1 MDLRSRGSAQ
11 YGLRRPPISDLGC
24 SWYRQLLAQMKT
36 ALIVAIGLLV
46 VAVVAVVAIQFGV
59 LRGTRPAD
67 IGVHNSRLKPP
78 SPTRNSVSSQ
88 AALYP
93 DHPQR
98 EYADI
103 KPLPL
108 KRGGGATSLQA
119 LTSALKSMPHM
130 KVVEQKPDYLYAQAE
145 TPWLKFVDDLEF
157 WLNPASGVIDLRSAS
172 RLGREDFGV
181 NRQRIEAIRA
191 AYLAQP

>member
-1 MDLRSRGSAQ
+1 MK
-11 YGLRRPPISDLGC
+11 ISL
-24 SWYRQLLAQMKT
+24 Y
-36 ALIVAIGLLV
+36 VAIGLLV
-46 VAVVAVVAIQFGV
+46 VAIIAIQSGV
-59 LRGTRPAD
+59 LGGTRPAD
-67 IGVHNSRLKPP
+67 IGVKDSRLKPP

-108 KRGGGATSLQA
+108 KGGSAAKSLHA
-119 LTSALKSMPHM
+119 LTAVLQSMPDI
-130 KVVEQKPDYLYAQAE
+130 KVVEQRSDYLYVQAQ
-145 TPWLKFVDDLEF
+145 TRWLKFVDDLEF
-157 WLNPASGVIDLRSAS
+157 WLDPVRGVIEVRSAS

-191 AYLAQP
+191 AYLARP

>member
-1 MDLRSRGSAQ
+1 MKTVLLVSFG
-11 YGLRRPPISDLGC
+11 
-24 SWYRQLLAQMKT
+24 LLA
-36 ALIVAIGLLV
+36 A
-46 VAVVAVVAIQFGV
+46 AVIAIQSGI
-59 LRGTRPAD
+59 LGGSRPAD
-67 IGVHNSRLKPP
+67 IGASNGRLKPP

-98 EYADI
+98 DYADI
-103 KPLPL
+103 KPLPV
-108 KRGGGATSLQA
+108 KAGAAALSLQA
-119 LTSALKSMPHM
+119 LTAVLQSMPGIR
-130 KVVEQKPDYLYAQAE
+130 VVEQRADYLHAEAE

-157 WLNPASGVIDLRSAS
+157 WLDPARGVIELRSAS

-191 AYLAQP
+191 AYLAQA

>member
-1 MDLRSRGSAQ
+1 MKIVLLVSFG
-11 YGLRRPPISDLGC
+11 
-24 SWYRQLLAQMKT
+24 LLA
-36 ALIVAIGLLV
+36 A
-46 VAVVAVVAIQFGV
+46 AVIAIQSGI
-59 LRGTRPAD
+59 LGGSRPAD
-67 IGVHNSRLKPP
+67 IGISNGRLKPP

-98 EYADI
+98 DYADI
-103 KPLPL
+103 KPLPV
-108 KRGGGATSLQA
+108 KAGATARSLQT
-119 LTSALKSMPHM
+119 LTAVLQSMSGIR
-130 KVVEQKPDYLYAQAE
+130 VVEQRTDYLHAEAE

-157 WLNPASGVIDLRSAS
+157 WLDPARGVIELRSAS

-191 AYLAQP
+191 AYLAQA